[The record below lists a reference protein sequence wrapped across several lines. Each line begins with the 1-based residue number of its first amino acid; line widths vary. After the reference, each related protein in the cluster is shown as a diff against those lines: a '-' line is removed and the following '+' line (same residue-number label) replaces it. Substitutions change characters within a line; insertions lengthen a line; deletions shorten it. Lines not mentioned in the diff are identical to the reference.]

1 MPVQLNARKFTVTE
15 NGSYVAFGLQKP
27 KAATPEIPLG
37 CHLAWGGGSILYSAV
52 ILGKQQIIESQNG
65 SDWKGPQ
72 RPSGSSPLSTG
83 RDANHWIKHQ
93 NRLPIQLSL
102 KHLQTW
108 GAYNFSAQPTYVV
121 VWLRSKMFSFTQT
134 TRRAVLTGDIRIW
147 VTGTDMTS
155 YCPRIFA
162 CCLTKAYS
170 TLNSLLSARLKAVF
184 LTSQQTA
191 GQSRW
196 VHSTLPINN
205 QSILDSL
212 TLQLLPT
219 ACFCYHEEGRAPQPI
234 S

>member
-1 MPVQLNARKFTVTE
+1 MAR
-15 NGSYVAFGLQKP
+15 
-27 KAATPEIPLG
+27 I
-37 CHLAWGGGSILYSAV
+37 
-52 ILGKQQIIESQNG
+52 
-65 SDWKGPQ
+65 
-72 RPSGSSPLSTG
+72 G
-83 RDANHWIKHQ
+83 RDLKDHQ
-93 NRLPIQLSL
+93 VPVLSAQAGMLTTESSTRTSCPGPIQLSL

-121 VWLRSKMFSFTQT
+121 DWLRSKMFSFTQT

-170 TLNSLLSARLKAVF
+170 TLNSLLSARLKVVF